1 MDPSNT
7 ERRAVYLELL
17 YLELR
22 SEGETEAKE
31 AIPGPEERFELILRK
46 MENVSRGLN
55 QLRDTIRFAF

>member
-1 MDPSNT
+1 M
-7 ERRAVYLELL
+7 YLELL